1 MALVLILT
9 LIILGIIVCEHRN
22 LYVAVASLLI
32 QNILLILLFY
42 GSVSIFTVIFS
53 TISLVIVI
61 PLIIFLTISKTKSY
75 SEEPFIDGLTSI
87 SILIF
92 LISISTA
99 YAILNS
105 LSLKMLF
112 SLSLLIIG
120 VYMMIVKAD
129 LIKLGLGLSLV
140 NNATHILTMGVEIP
154 ILADVSLTIVKIFT
168 ISLIMGLA
176 VGLYN
181 KTGSLDIRKLTLLRW

>member
-1 MALVLILT
+1 MFLELALT
-9 LIILGIIVCEHRN
+9 SIILGIIVCEHRN
-22 LYVAVASLLI
+22 LYVAATSLLI
-32 QNILLILLFY
+32 QGILLSLPLY
-42 GSVSIFTVIFS
+42 GNTTIFNIVLSV
-53 TISLVIVI
+53 ISLVVII
-61 PLIIFLTISKTKSY
+61 PLTIFLAISKTKSY
-75 SEEPFIDGLTSI
+75 SEEPFTDGLTSI

-92 LISISTA
+92 LISIFTI
-99 YAILNS
+99 YAILNH
-105 LSLKMLF
+105 LSLKMIF
-112 SLSLLIIG
+112 FLSLLTIG